1 MRVLI
6 VGAGTTGLTAACA
19 LSLQGIDC
27 QIIERRSQPSQLSRA
42 VGIFP
47 STIELLSS
55 IGVSADLFSEAVPM
69 RGLQYLRNGRRLL
82 FLDLS
87 SKEYLGK
94 VGLFFPQ
101 NKTESVLAGVLRERG
116 VDVQYGL
123 QLTDIASQDS
133 SAVVEYSNHYKESF
147 DWVIGADGVYS
158 LVRQKMAI
166 GYPGLDLPEWWS
178 IADVEVNGYIPPN
191 LVTVNLQE
199 PGNSL
204 SIVLPLGRGHVRV
217 VSSKEDA
224 LSALRQPLDIKKVHS
239 LGSFQIS
246 VRQAETYYKNRVL
259 LAGDAAHCHSPVGGK
274 GMNLGIA
281 DAVAAAGAISRG
293 EVEQYACERHKI
305 AKEVIRKTEFAR
317 KVVTSNNFLMKCGLW
332 ILAKAIDVVP
342 VIRRGYIRHL
352 TEI

>member
-1 MRVLI
+1 MKVLI

-19 LSLQGIDC
+19 LSFQGIDC

-55 IGVSADLFSEAVPM
+55 IGVPADLFSEAVPM

-82 FLDLS
+82 FLDFS
-87 SKEYLGK
+87 SKEFQGK
-94 VGLFFPQ
+94 AGLFLPQ
-101 NKTESVLAGVLRERG
+101 NRTEAILAGVLRKRG

-123 QLTDIASQDS
+123 QLTNIVSQN
-133 SAVVEYSNHYKESF
+133 AAAIVEYSNHDKETF
-147 DWVIGADGVYS
+147 DWVIGADGVHS
-158 LVRQKMAI
+158 LVRQKMKI
-166 GYPGLDLPEWWS
+166 RYPGQDLPEKWS
-178 IADVEVNGYIPPN
+178 IADVEVNGHMPPS

-204 SIVLPLGRGHVRV
+204 SIVLPLGQGHVRV

-224 LSALRQPLDIKKVHS
+224 LSALPQPLDIKKIYS
-239 LGSFQIS
+239 QGSFQIS
-246 VRQAETYYKNRVL
+246 VRQAETYCKNRVL

-281 DAVAAAGAISRG
+281 DAVAAASAIIRG

-305 AKEVIRKTEFAR
+305 AKQVIRKTEFAR
-317 KVVTSNNFLMKCGLW
+317 KVVTSNNLLMKCGLW
-332 ILAKAIDVVP
+332 ILAKTIGVVP
-342 VIRRGYIRHL
+342 AVRRAYVRHL

>member
-1 MRVLI
+1 MKVLI

-27 QIIERRSQPSQLSRA
+27 QIIERRSQPTQLSRA

-47 STIELLSS
+47 STIDLLSS

-82 FLDLS
+82 FLDFT

-94 VGLFFPQ
+94 TGLFFPQ
-101 NKTESVLAGVLRERG
+101 NRTEAVLASVLRQRG
-116 VDVQYGL
+116 VNVQYGL
-123 QLTDIASQDS
+123 QLTDITSQNS
-133 SAVVEYSNHYKESF
+133 SAIVEYSNHHRESF
-147 DWVIGADGVYS
+147 DWVIGADGVHS
-158 LVRQKMAI
+158 LVRQKMGI
-166 GYPGLDLPEWWS
+166 GYPGLDLPERWS
-178 IADVEVNGYIPPN
+178 IADVEVNGYMPPN

-199 PGNSL
+199 PSNSL
-204 SIVLPLGRGHVRV
+204 SIILPLGQGRVRV

-224 LSALRQPLDIKKVHS
+224 LSVLLQPLDIKKIHS
-239 LGSFQIS
+239 QGSFQIS

-281 DAVAAAGAISRG
+281 DAVAAARAIFRG
-293 EVEQYACERHKI
+293 EIEQYACERHKI
-305 AKEVIRKTEFAR
+305 AKEVIKKTEFAR
-317 KVVTSNNFLMKCGLW
+317 KIVTSNNLMMKCGLW
-332 ILAKAIDVVP
+332 VLAKTIEVVP
-342 VIRRGYIRHL
+342 AMRRGYIRHL
-352 TEI
+352 MEI